1 MLPTKILH
9 GDFIKFIVNVHE
21 TIHLKMLEHIVF
33 YDFKEYTGL
42 LDGQS
47 LYLTISSALHAY
59 LLDEIEYFFFCFC
72 FLQIY

>member
-42 LDGQS
+42 LKW
-47 LYLTISSALHAY
+47 
-59 LLDEIEYFFFCFC
+59 
-72 FLQIY
+72 